1 MHLMDLSLC
10 HNEYLCCG
18 FLLLHSPSLWGL
30 VCVMYDD
37 RYRCWDSVHVFITA
51 SQTPSPPP
59 SLAQRAGGLGAEGP
73 PAVREMPVLPATP
86 RGEGGCQRKEQ
97 EEWRRRKGEETDK
110 DKWNRNWA
118 ITMNCEVSLTSAM
131 KISSTAIKQNK

>member
-1 MHLMDLSLC
+1 ML
-10 HNEYLCCG
+10 G
-18 FLLLHSPSLWGL
+18 FRS
-30 VCVMYDD
+30 
-37 RYRCWDSVHVFITA
+37 RVHYCQ
-51 SQTPSPPP
+51 SNLQPPP
-59 SLAQRAGGLGAEGP
+59 LSLAQRGGGLGAEGP

-97 EEWRRRKGEETDK
+97 EEWRGRRRRKGEETDK

-131 KISSTAIKQNK
+131 KIMCHCTAIKQNKYS